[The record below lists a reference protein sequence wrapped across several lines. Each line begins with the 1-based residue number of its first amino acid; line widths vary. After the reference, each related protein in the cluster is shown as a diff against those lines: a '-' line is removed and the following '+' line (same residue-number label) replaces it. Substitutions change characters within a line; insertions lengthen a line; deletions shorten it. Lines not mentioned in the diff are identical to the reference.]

1 MKVRVLYFASLRD
14 RLGRS
19 ADELDLPADI
29 VTIDQV
35 RAYLV
40 SRGDPWQT
48 AFSETRRVRAA
59 VNRAMADG
67 STRIG
72 EGAEIAFFPPVTG
85 G

>member
-19 ADELDLPADI
+19 ADELDLPANI

-40 SRGDPWQT
+40 SRGDPWQS
-48 AFSETRRVRAA
+48 AFGETRRVRAA

-67 STRIG
+67 STRVG